1 MATGRVPTTANSP
14 LTAKGDLFTYSTA
27 PARLAVGNDGEQIVA
42 DSSTSTGLRYQG
54 SIAGGKNFVINGG
67 MDIWQRGTSF
77 AVGGVGANFY
87 SVDRWTCYSQGAG
100 TIAQDTSLSASG
112 FRYGVKF
119 TSSSA
124 SGGNDFYQL
133 IETDQVIPLAGK
145 QVALS
150 GYALSVNGKTPAM
163 NLEYSTTVNDGLFGT
178 YVQCTKTT
186 ISEPTATGSLLRYT
200 YSFAVPTTAK
210 TLRLRASTGSLN
222 NTEATIW
229 TGVQLELGNVP
240 TAFSRAGGTIQGE
253 LAAAQRYYQ
262 RWTTANGGSSVA
274 YIQPVFVYTGTQIFG
289 VYKLTT
295 TMRGAPVLETTGTA
309 SNYRCIVGG
318 GNYVMTG
325 VPTIDQGNPDTV
337 MLLYPYSTGGLTV
350 GQAGVAGINTSSS
363 SYLGFSAEL

>member
-14 LTAKGDLFTYSTA
+14 LTAKGDLFGYSTTQ
-27 PARLAVGNDGEQIVA
+27 ARVPVGADGETIVA

-54 SIAGGKNFVINGG
+54 SITGGKNFAINGG

-77 AVGGVGANFY
+77 AVGGVGYNAY
-87 SVDRWTCYSQGAG
+87 TVDRWTCYSQGSG

-119 TSSSA
+119 TSSAA

-133 IETDQVIPLAGK
+133 VETDQVIPLAGK
-145 QVALS
+145 QVAVS
-150 GYALSVNGKTPAM
+150 GYALSVNGKTPSM

-200 YSFAVPTTAK
+200 YSFAIPTTAK

-222 NTEATIW
+222 NTEATTW
-229 TGVQLELGNVP
+229 TGIQLEVGNVP

-253 LAAAQRYYQ
+253 LAACQRYYQ
-262 RWTTANGGSSVA
+262 RQTYGNGSGNYYATGMGVSTTRSFHYLALPVSMRTEPSLSYGGTPAVSDTNTSTSV
-274 YIQPVFVYTGTQIFG
+274 TNIFF
-289 VYKLTT
+289 Y
-295 TMRGAPVLETTGTA
+295 AATTGI
-309 SNYRCIVGG
+309 SQI
-318 GNYVMTG
+318 
-325 VPTIDQGNPDTV
+325 TIDARV
-337 MLLYPYSTGGLTV
+337 ASGLTQFRPYFLLLGGT
-350 GQAGVAGINTSSS
+350 GQLIE
-363 SYLGFSAEL
+363 LSAEL